1 MGESGKSSFP
11 KANSGTSV
19 WFMSRIFVTF
29 LGVLLVSFSWFG
41 KLKGKP
47 KIQADIVIGDN
58 LWITDYRTCG
68 VP

>member
-19 WFMSRIFVTF
+19 WFMSRIVVTF

-41 KLKGKP
+41 KLWKT
-47 KIQADIVIGDN
+47 Q
-58 LWITDYRTCG
+58 R
-68 VP
+68 